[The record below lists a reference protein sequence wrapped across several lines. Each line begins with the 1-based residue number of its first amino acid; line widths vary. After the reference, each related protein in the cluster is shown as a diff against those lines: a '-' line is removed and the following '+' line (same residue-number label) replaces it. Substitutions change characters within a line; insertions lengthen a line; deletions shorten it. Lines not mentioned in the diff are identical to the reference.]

1 MYKSMAATQQ
11 SLKVC
16 NKGRILDLVN
26 TKALLLFVQW
36 VNQLSHRCVEDH
48 SAVQEYNVFALQD
61 EIYPLYISITHLD
74 TGLLVAVYGST
85 GAGLCR

>member
-36 VNQLSHRCVEDH
+36 VNQLSHRCVED
-48 SAVQEYNVFALQD
+48 YNLFALQD
-61 EIYPLYISITHLD
+61 EIYPHYISITHLD
-74 TGLLVAVYGST
+74 TGLLVALYGST